1 MFHFFF
7 FGLNLDFIGGGGDL
21 STIPKTLFAL
31 FVILYIQKCP
41 TFLRFFGYLGIILF
55 LATISI
61 HEKREAFFLLFPI
74 MFFES
79 IRHSLRLNFKTTLFL
94 SILMTY
100 SFNTNI
106 SYVYCKRLWRFREFT
121 SIFSTISLIPSYLN
135 SDIFIGGLLLNIE
148 VGYFYFHGINA
159 IELVLNDLNLMS
171 LGSTIIKPL
180 FLFIPRFIFP
190 NKPEQIITLYAQE
203 FDPAFRAM
211 GGSYPISI
219 FSEFFWNFHLVGIFM
234 TIFLIIFCYY
244 VYANLINAV
253 KIFHVPKILF
263 FMVCYLNIIM
273 LARGSGLDL
282 YILFVLL
289 SGFFIMCYSFLE
301 AALFKD

>member
-1 MFHFFF
+1 
-7 FGLNLDFIGGGGDL
+7 
-21 STIPKTLFAL
+21 
-31 FVILYIQKCP
+31 
-41 TFLRFFGYLGIILF
+41 
-55 LATISI
+55 
-61 HEKREAFFLLFPI
+61 
-74 MFFES
+74 
-79 IRHSLRLNFKTTLFL
+79 
-94 SILMTY
+94 
-100 SFNTNI
+100 
-106 SYVYCKRLWRFREFT
+106 
-121 SIFSTISLIPSYLN
+121 
-135 SDIFIGGLLLNIE
+135 
-148 VGYFYFHGINA
+148 
-159 IELVLNDLNLMS
+159 
-171 LGSTIIKPL
+171 
-180 FLFIPRFIFP
+180 
-190 NKPEQIITLYAQE
+190 
-203 FDPAFRAM
+203 M

-301 AALFKD
+301 AALFKINLELLKVNLYEKLSMFSKSKFLNSL